1 MVELDVH
8 LSKDRVPVIYH
19 DFSIGISIKK
29 KITPSDTDLSSDVV
43 RVTYAVK
50 DLTLDELQMLK
61 LSPVNNRKWPKGSR
75 ARFLNAFDLHDQLM
89 TTE

>member
-29 KITPSDTDLSSDVV
+29 KITPSDTDLTSDVV

-61 LSPVNNRKWPKGSR
+61 LSPVNNRKLCAFALISRCLKHSPWPR
-75 ARFLNAFDLHDQLM
+75 
-89 TTE
+89 E